1 MLIRI
6 VANKISV
13 MRSARSLITQ
23 VTEQGHAQASPG
35 VFLHRAETDT
45 GLDINDL

>member
-6 VANKISV
+6 VASKISV
-13 MRSARSLITQ
+13 MRSAWSLGTQ

-35 VFLHRAETDT
+35 VFLHRAETDA

>member
-1 MLIRI
+1 MLVRV
-6 VANKISV
+6 VASKISV
-13 MRSARSLITQ
+13 MRASWSLRTQ

-35 VFLHRAETDT
+35 VFLHKAETDS